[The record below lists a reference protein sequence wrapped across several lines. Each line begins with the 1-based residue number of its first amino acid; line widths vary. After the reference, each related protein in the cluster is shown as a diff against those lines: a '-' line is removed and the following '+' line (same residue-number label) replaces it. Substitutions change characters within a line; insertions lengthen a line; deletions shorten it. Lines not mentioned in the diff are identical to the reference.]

1 MCRNT
6 ANKINFHYRTNSVN
20 IIAKIFQYI
29 KKTLFSVHFW
39 FIFPIFWA
47 KIFFWKIQLSRTSY
61 GFLAPCQNLVRTN
74 GTIPRKCLDKWKD
87 EQTLFYRTLPVT
99 AGGPVRRFFMDWKRF
114 SFTLSVKISQMS
126 GWNHLKKSDR
136 RWAYTVTEKYLNNL
150 KPLVFSTPLE

>member
-1 MCRNT
+1 MPT
-6 ANKINFHYRTNSVN
+6 
-20 IIAKIFQYI
+20 IFQYI
-29 KKTLFSVHFW
+29 QKTLFSVHFW

-47 KIFFWKIQLSRTSY
+47 KFFFWKIQLSRTSY
-61 GFLAPCQNLVRTN
+61 GFLAPCQNLA
-74 GTIPRKCLDKWKD
+74 RKCLDKGKD
-87 EQTLFYRTLPVT
+87 EQTLFYNRTLPAT

>member
-1 MCRNT
+1 MPKFFNIFKKPCFQS
-6 ANKINFHYRTNSVN
+6 IYGSFSQFFGQNF
-20 IIAKIFQYI
+20 
-29 KKTLFSVHFW
+29 
-39 FIFPIFWA
+39 
-47 KIFFWKIQLSRTSY
+47 FFWKIQLSRTSY

-136 RWAYTVTEKYLNNL
+136 WWAYTVTEKYLNNL